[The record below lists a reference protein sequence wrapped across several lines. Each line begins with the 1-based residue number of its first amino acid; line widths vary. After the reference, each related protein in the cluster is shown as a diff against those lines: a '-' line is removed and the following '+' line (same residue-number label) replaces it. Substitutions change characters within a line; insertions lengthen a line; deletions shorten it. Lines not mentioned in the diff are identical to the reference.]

1 MLKDSVT
8 IAIRKD
14 ITSQKDAL
22 LVAVR
27 QLSGPNADRKVD
39 MLRRIQNE
47 NFLQFLDC
55 FSFEESRYVVL
66 EHEINK
72 EEKLPVTLRQFALIS
87 PYPTEE
93 QLAVILRQVSLL
105 QEVRHMLICKA
116 DS

>member
-1 MLKDSVT
+1 MLEDSVT

-27 QLSGPNADRKVD
+27 QLSGPDADRKVD
-39 MLRRIQNE
+39 MLGRIQNE

-87 PYPTEE
+87 PYHPEE
-93 QLAVILRQVSLL
+93 DLATILQPVSLL
-105 QEVRHMLICKA
+105 WGV
-116 DS
+116 

>member
-1 MLKDSVT
+1 MLEDSVT

-14 ITSQKDAL
+14 IASQKDAL
-22 LVAVR
+22 LVAMR
-27 QLSGPNADRKVD
+27 QFSGPNADRKVN

-47 NFLQFLDC
+47 NFLAYLDC
-55 FSFEESRYVVL
+55 FSFKESRYVVL

-87 PYPTEE
+87 PYPTKE
-93 QLAVILRQVSLL
+93 QLAVILGQVSLL
-105 QEVRHMLICKA
+105 QEVQHILICKA